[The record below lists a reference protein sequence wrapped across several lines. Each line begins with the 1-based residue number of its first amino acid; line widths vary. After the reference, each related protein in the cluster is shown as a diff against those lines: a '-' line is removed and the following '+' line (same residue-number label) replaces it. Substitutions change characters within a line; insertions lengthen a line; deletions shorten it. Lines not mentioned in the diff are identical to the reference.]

1 MKSKFEVHKTEVNN
15 KLYGNGFSMVFEN
28 GYTISVQLGEIAYS
42 DGEKNAE
49 FAAWDAEGNYVHFE
63 EGMDV
68 VGWQTTNDVAK
79 MIDIVSKKQ

>member
-28 GYTISVQLGEIAYS
+28 GYTISV
-42 DGEKNAE
+42 
-49 FAAWDAEGNYVHFE
+49 
-63 EGMDV
+63 